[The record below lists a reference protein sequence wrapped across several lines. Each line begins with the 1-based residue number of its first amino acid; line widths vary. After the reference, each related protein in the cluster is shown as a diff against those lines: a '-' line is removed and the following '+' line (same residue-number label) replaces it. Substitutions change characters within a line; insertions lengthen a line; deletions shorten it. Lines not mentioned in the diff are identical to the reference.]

1 MKYNSL
7 AVMLLVQSASLVTA
21 KHHLKQH
28 SISKQNEH
36 SPKTFMDIQSDADH
50 LDDDEEVN
58 ERLLNKRN

>member
-1 MKYNSL
+1 MNNKRETKATVL
-7 AVMLLVQSASLVTA
+7 I